1 MESIQLYITS
11 AKNGG
16 KQLVHPPIKLY
27 HCTMNNSIDI
37 AKQVIHIQAQALQQL
52 SQQLTPDFEK
62 AVEYLLHCKGHIVVC
77 GIGKSGLIGKKI
89 AATLAST
96 GSPSFFLHP
105 SEAIH
110 GDLGM
115 LRPQDCFLSISNSGE
130 TDEIL
135 QVLPYVKRLNIPHIT
150 LVGQLHS
157 TLANNAQ
164 AVLHVGVPKEA
175 SPIAAVPMASTTAAM
190 VMGDALATVLLTN
203 KKFDEQLFAQ
213 LHPGGSLGRK
223 LVTTVGDEMTQQE
236 LPIAGLETDVK
247 TVIWEMSKSRFGL
260 VVIVEEQQ
268 KILGIITD
276 GDLRRSLQKH
286 PSVSFFELKAKDLMT
301 PQPKTVTPDTLL
313 WEADQL
319 LLDHK
324 ITSLVVEQD
333 GHLLGLIAKHQI
345 K

>member
-1 MESIQLYITS
+1 
-11 AKNGG
+11 
-16 KQLVHPPIKLY
+16 
-27 HCTMNNSIDI
+27 MNNSINI
-37 AKQVIHIQAQALQQL
+37 AKQVIQTQAQALQQL
-52 SQQLTPDFEK
+52 GEQLTSDFEK
-62 AVEYLLHCKGHIVVC
+62 AVEYLLQCKGHIVVC
-77 GIGKSGLIGKKI
+77 GIGKSGLVGKKI

-115 LRPQDCFLSISNSGE
+115 LREQDCFLSISNSGE

-135 QVLPYVKRLNIPHIT
+135 QVLPYVKRLGIPHIC
-150 LVGQLHS
+150 LVGQVNS
-157 TLANNAQ
+157 TLARNAQ
-164 AVLHVGVPKEA
+164 AILHVGISKEA

-203 KKFDEQLFAQ
+203 KQFDEQNFAQ

-223 LVTTVGDEMTQQE
+223 LVTTVSKEMTQHE
-236 LPIAGLETDVK
+236 LPIAGMATDVK

-260 VVIVEEQQ
+260 VVIVGAQQ
-268 KILGIITD
+268 QILGVITD

-286 PSVSFFELKAKDLMT
+286 PSASFFDLKAKDLMT
-301 PQPKTVTPDTLL
+301 TEPKTVSPDALL

-319 LLDHK
+319 LLEHK
-324 ITSLVVEQD
+324 ITSLLVEQE
-333 GHLLGLIAKHQI
+333 GCLLGIIAKHQI

>member
-1 MESIQLYITS
+1 
-11 AKNGG
+11 
-16 KQLVHPPIKLY
+16 
-27 HCTMNNSIDI
+27 MNNHINI
-37 AKQVIHIQAQALQQL
+37 AKQVITIQAEALQQL
-52 SQQLTPDFEK
+52 SEQLTVDFER
-62 AVEYLLHCKGHIVVC
+62 AVDYLLACKGHIVVC
-77 GIGKSGLIGKKI
+77 GIGKSGLVGKKI

-115 LRPQDCFLSISNSGE
+115 LRAQDCFLSISNSGE

-135 QVLPYVKRLNIPHIT
+135 QVLPYVKRLKIPHIT
-150 LVGQLHS
+150 LVGQLDS
-157 TLANNAQ
+157 TLARNAQ

-190 VMGDALATVLLTN
+190 VMGDALATVLLTT
-203 KKFDEQLFAQ
+203 KKFDEQHFAQ

-223 LVTTVGDEMTQQE
+223 LVTTVGDEMTQHD
-236 LPIAGLETDVK
+236 LPIASRNTDVR

-260 VVIVEEQQ
+260 VVILNEQRT
-268 KILGIITD
+268 IEGVITD

-286 PSVSFFELKAKDLMT
+286 PSISFFELEAKDLMT

-319 LLDHK
+319 LLDYK
-324 ITSLVVEQD
+324 ITSLLVEQD
-333 GHLLGLIAKHQI
+333 GRLLGLIAKHQI